1 MKSTPLILL
10 GALLTALSF
19 SCRTTSS
26 DYTITYPA
34 GLIADH
40 PKEFVGCYVKL
51 IGELSFKRPRDQFP
65 PFSLSDPVLCDSSGC
80 VYVHDDTENL
90 EPFIGKKV
98 KILGYGRVTQFNFPY
113 VEVIK
118 IEELAGK
125 E

>member
-1 MKSTPLILL
+1 MKSTPLMLL

-19 SCRTTSS
+19 SCKTATS

-34 GLIADH
+34 GLIANH

-51 IGELSFKRPRDQFP
+51 VGRVSLKRPQDQFP
-65 PFSLSDPVLCDSSGC
+65 PFSLNDALLCDSSGC
-80 VYVHDDTENL
+80 IYIHDDTKNL
-90 EPFIGKKV
+90 KDFVGKRV

-113 VEVIK
+113 VEVIEIK
-118 IEELAGK
+118 EAGK